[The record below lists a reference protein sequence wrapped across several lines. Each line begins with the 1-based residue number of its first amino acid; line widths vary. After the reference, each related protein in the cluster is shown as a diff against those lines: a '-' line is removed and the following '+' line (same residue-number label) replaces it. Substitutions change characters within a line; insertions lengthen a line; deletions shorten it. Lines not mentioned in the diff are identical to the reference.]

1 MIQESNLTVGQ
12 ISQRLREWIHEVNN
26 ALFITKGFLEE
37 IESDSKTRAYMKPHF
52 DHENFVDMIDTVLRS
67 VDRIDRN
74 VQKLRK
80 YAREDLFHESG
91 VPRPTGRGEKVLG
104 S

>member
-1 MIQESNLTVGQ
+1 MSQNSDLAVGQ
-12 ISQRLREWIHEVNN
+12 ISHRLREWIHEVNN

-37 IESDSKTRAYMKPHF
+37 IEVDAKSRAYLKPHF
-52 DHENFVDMIDTVLRS
+52 DHENFVEMIETVARS

-80 YAREDLFHESG
+80 YAREDVFSETG
-91 VPRPTGRGEKVLG
+91 VAKPSRRGEALPG
-104 S
+104 